1 MITEEQKIAIRKF
14 EQILKKGYYASG
26 AEVTKTY
33 NEVFGTKLNT
43 TNCNQCIISR
53 VKQLVERLN
62 AEEKKEQEALKKEE
76 PNDSPQGEN
85 KTTTEAEN
93 KPRKVG
99 RPKAK

>member
-1 MITEEQKIAIRKF
+1 MEISKENIEKIKKF

-43 TNCNQCIISR
+43 TNCSQCIISR

-62 AEEKKEQEALKKEE
+62 AEEKKEQEELKN
-76 PNDSPQGEN
+76 NDLDDTPQEEN
-85 KTTTEAEN
+85 KATVEANASLN
-93 KPRKVG
+93 KPKRK
-99 RPKAK
+99 KK